1 MLPNGQN
8 SWTQSPKMITEGI
21 LQKNIF
27 LVQFPGHVRFSFTNP
42 VDGCSPEGPNYSA
55 MSEKGKTD
63 FLWKKTYFF
72 EMLLSTR
79 KMQLSRTCWTFRE
92 KAENFHPKFR
102 KNESISDNTIYTFS
116 SETSSGDVER
126 SFDDHVDAFHGKS
139 NIFPFSFQIWFG
151 GKFSQGKH
159 IIPQIVRLD
168 TKTAVLTSCRWS
180 FPGCLQVGPSN
191 SKNRNSFFSK
201 PCFPSK
207 CFSGHVKHPFKN
219 LPNNFYYASKSFR
232 AHLQK
237 MLKNRTLKNKL
248 WWNCFSGQAVYSFN
262 NHPAE
267 GSWVSHEVQRFPLKA
282 RNC

>member
-1 MLPNGQN
+1 MDVHQTGQN
-8 SWTQSPKMITEGI
+8 IP
-21 LQKNIF
+21 
-27 LVQFPGHVRFSFTNP
+27 
-42 VDGCSPEGPNYSA
+42 YSA

-63 FLWKKTYFF
+63 FLWKETYFF
-72 EMLLSTR
+72 EMLLLTR
-79 KMQLSRTCWTFRE
+79 KMQLSRTCWNFRE

-102 KNESISDNTIYTFS
+102 KNESISDNTVYTFS
-116 SETSSGDVER
+116 SQTSSGDVER

-159 IIPQIVRLD
+159 IIPQFVRLD

-191 SKNRNSFFSK
+191 SKNRNSFFFK
-201 PCFPSK
+201 AL
-207 CFSGHVKHPFKN
+207 FSLKMFLWTRKTPFWKTCRKI
-219 LPNNFYYASKSFR
+219 FAT
-232 AHLQK
+232 LQK
-237 MLKNRTLKNKL
+237 LLQPIFRKCWKTVLYKNKL